1 MKNVIKNSLTGKDN
15 TTWDLGRIL
24 WAIAFVTGLVLVISA
39 HIRQV
44 MFDVQ
49 GYGLGIGALLT
60 GGGLGLKLKEDT
72 EPESHTP
79 QNLPPNFPN

>member
-1 MKNVIKNSLTGKDN
+1 
-15 TTWDLGRIL
+15 
-24 WAIAFVTGLVLVISA
+24 
-39 HIRQV
+39 

-60 GGGLGLKLKEDT
+60 GGGLGLKLKENT

-79 QNLPPNFPN
+79 NNLPPNFPE